1 MEIYILSLQCVGI
14 IETCQEKAEDLIKD
28 LDLHILVHK
37 AFGAY
42 AFKLTNLSMSG
53 SKADVNYEK
62 LGSYGETVTTKNKQ
76 LFKSKQR

>member
-1 MEIYILSLQCVGI
+1 MGI

-28 LDLHILVHK
+28 LDLHILVHN

-42 AFKLTNLSMSG
+42 TFKLTNLSMSG
-53 SKADVNYEK
+53 SKEEVNYEK
-62 LGSYGETVTTKNKQ
+62 LDSHGETVTTKNKQ

>member
-1 MEIYILSLQCVGI
+1 MQCVGI

-28 LDLHILVHK
+28 LDLHILVHN